1 MTLRR
6 HDFPDRGALAEALAD
21 QVAVALASA
30 LDARGTASIAVS
42 GGATPRAFFAALSAR
57 AIDWPRVGVTLVD
70 ERWVDETSD
79 RSNARLVRTHLLTG
93 AAAAARFRPLY
104 TGAPTPEESLRRL
117 EAGLAD
123 LFPCDVVVLGMG
135 VDGHTASFFP
145 GGDRL
150 AEALD
155 TKGDHR
161 LCAMRAPGAGE
172 PRITWTLAA
181 LIQAGHIYLHIEGP
195 EKAAVLEAALEDGP
209 IADLPVRAVIRQQ
222 ARPVDIYW
230 AP

>member
-6 HDFPDRGALAEALAD
+6 HDFADRGALAAALAD
-21 QVAVALASA
+21 EVAVALAGA
-30 LDARGTASIAVS
+30 LEARGTASLALS
-42 GGATPRAFFAALSAR
+42 GGTTPQAFFAALSER

-70 ERWVDETSD
+70 ERWVDETSE
-79 RSNARLVRTHLLTG
+79 RSNAWLVRTHLLAG

-104 TGAPTPEESLRRL
+104 TGAPTPEESVRRL
-117 EAGLAD
+117 EATLAD
-123 LFPCDVVVLGMG
+123 LYPLDVVVLGMG
-135 VDGHTASFFP
+135 ADGHTASFFP

-155 TKGDHR
+155 PKGGHR

-181 LIQAGHIYLHIEGP
+181 LMQAGHIYLQIEGP
-195 EKAAVLEAALEDGP
+195 EKAAVLESALEDGP
-209 IADLPVRAVIRQQ
+209 AADLPVRAVLRQQ

>member
-6 HDFPDRGALAEALAD
+6 HDFADRGALAAALAD
-21 QVAVALASA
+21 AVAAALAGA
-30 LDARGTASIAVS
+30 LEARGTASIALS
-42 GGATPRAFFAALSAR
+42 GGTTPQAFFAALSER

-70 ERWVDETSD
+70 ERWVDETSE
-79 RSNARLVRTHLLTG
+79 RSNARLVRTHLLAG

-104 TGAPTPEESLRRL
+104 TSAPTPEGSVRGL
-117 EAGLAD
+117 EATLAD
-123 LFPCDVVVLGMG
+123 LYPLDVVVLGMG
-135 VDGHTASFFP
+135 ADGHTASFFP

-155 TKGDHR
+155 PKGGHR
-161 LCAMRAPGAGE
+161 LCAMRARGAGE

-181 LIQAGHIYLHIEGP
+181 LMQAGHIYPQIEGP
-195 EKAAVLEAALEDGP
+195 EKAAVLESAREDGP
-209 IADLPVRAVIRQQ
+209 AADLPVRAVLRQQ